1 MKTLIAIPCMD
12 TVPVEFM
19 SSMINLKKTEDT
31 FYAVNVGSLI
41 YDSRNSF
48 VATAINKGYD
58 RVLWLDS
65 DMVFEPD
72 LLERLSADMDKNNL
86 DYVCGLYFKRK
97 FPTSPVVY
105 KAITYQ
111 NEPGKP
117 VVAKAEAYRDYPEGK
132 LFECAGSGFGAVLTK
147 TEMLK
152 TVWERFGPPFDPLQQ
167 LGEDLAFCYRAG
179 QLGLKMWCDSSV
191 IVGHA
196 GKLIYDEDVYKQQKM
211 SAKGDVME
219 VTP

>member
-19 SSMINLKKTEDT
+19 SSMINLRKNEDT
-31 FYAVNVGSLI
+31 YYAVNIGSLI

-65 DMVFEPD
+65 DMVFEAD
-72 LLERLSADMDKNNL
+72 LLERLSADMDAHDL

-97 FPTSPVVY
+97 LPTSPVIY
-105 KAITYQ
+105 KAITYR

-117 VVAKAEAYRDYPEGK
+117 VIAKAEAYRDYPVCE
-132 LFECAGSGFGAVLTK
+132 LFEVAGSGFGAVLTK

-152 TVWERFGPPFDPLQQ
+152 TVWERFGPPFDPIQQ

-191 IVGHA
+191 IVGHS
-196 GKLIYDEDVYKQQKM
+196 GRMIYDDEIYKRQEAAAKEDTV
-211 SAKGDVME
+211 E